1 MHYLLTQVEHRP
13 IPLPTKPWI
22 MVQQWHDLLFAHWAL
37 QPEQL
42 RRLVPPQ
49 LELDLFQGKA
59 YVAVTPFHMSG
70 IRARFLPPLPGFS
83 RFPELNVRTYVRYGD
98 VPGVY
103 FFSLDAGSLP
113 AVWAARAG
121 YGLPYLHAE
130 MTVKPEPASSVIEYA
145 SRRLQNPRP
154 AEFHGRYWPISEPW
168 QREKGSLEYF
178 LTERYCLYVVRSG
191 KIFRAYIHHVPWPLQ
206 DAQAEISLNTMA
218 YAAGIELPAVKPLL
232 HFSKVI
238 EVLVWLPEEAYANR
252 NLISHR

>member
-1 MHYLLTQVEHRP
+1 
-13 IPLPTKPWI
+13 

-42 RRLVPPQ
+42 RRLVPTQ

-98 VPGVY
+98 IPGVY

-113 AVWAARAG
+113 AVWAARAS
-121 YGLPYLHAE
+121 YDLPYLQAE
-130 MTVKPEPASSVIEYA
+130 MTVKLEPGSTVIEYS
-145 SRRLQNPRP
+145 SRRLQGPRP
-154 AEFHGRYWPISEPW
+154 AEFRGRYWPISGPR

-191 KIFRAYIHHVPWPLQ
+191 KVFRAYIHHVPWPLQ
-206 DAQAEISLNTMA
+206 DAEAEINLNTMA
-218 YAAGIELPAVKPLL
+218 HAAGIELPAVKPLL
-232 HFSKVI
+232 HFSKLI
-238 EVLVWLPEEAYANR
+238 GVLIWLPE
-252 NLISHR
+252 LLG